1 MRKDVKY
8 LLETILDYTEISTVN
23 KIGGQVWATVKCFIK
38 PFKVVLTI
46 NLTLKSL
53 ANEDTL
59 LWTHSCRHK
68 CFPACPRAQH
78 LLWTQNFVSGT
89 QKNVS
94 DFVQKHFVSAKNV
107 SQFAQPKKRHGQ
119 QCVRNNVSLFARA
132 FTNFNIH
139 TVIMLDQDFNGILLT
154 GS

>member
-53 ANEDTL
+53 ANEDT
-59 LWTHSCRHK
+59 
-68 CFPACPRAQH
+68 